1 MTRGFTLIEITVAAT
16 IFAIAMSAIASLF
29 VASVRGQ
36 RNIVAHQ
43 NLADNTR
50 VVLEQMSRQ
59 IRMAQRDESGSCT
72 GEAGTTYTAS
82 GTNLKFIDYRGNCL
96 TYEIF
101 LTKIRMRQNTGRTF
115 LDLTSDDIRVNRLN
129 FDVRGRSS
137 QDGEQPRVTIVIEAE
152 AAGAIPETS
161 PGIALETTV
170 SPRNIDV
177 P

>member
-1 MTRGFTLIEITVAAT
+1 MRGFTLIEIVVAAT
-16 IFAIAMSAIASLF
+16 IFAVAVSAISSLF

-36 RNIVAHQ
+36 RNIVAQQ

-50 VVLEQMSRQ
+50 FVLEQMSRQ

-72 GEAGTTYTAS
+72 GEAGATYTPS
-82 GTNLKFIDYRGNCL
+82 GTALAFIDYRSNCI
-96 TYEIF
+96 TYE
-101 LTKIRMRQNTGRTF
+101 LYLAKIRIRQNTGQAF
-115 LDLTSDDIRVNRLN
+115 LDLTSDDIRVSRLN
-129 FDVRGRSS
+129 FDVRGRTA
-137 QDGEQPRVTIVIEAE
+137 QDLEQPRVTIVIEAE

-161 PGIALETTV
+161 PGIALQTTV